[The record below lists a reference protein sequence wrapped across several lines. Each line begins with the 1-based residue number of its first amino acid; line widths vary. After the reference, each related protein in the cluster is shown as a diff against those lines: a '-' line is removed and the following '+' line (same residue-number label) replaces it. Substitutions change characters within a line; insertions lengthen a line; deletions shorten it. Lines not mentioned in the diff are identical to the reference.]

1 MMKMP
6 TFARFPEV
14 RSHSNHKVYYMLK
27 YYSLTLVSEK
37 LLLLLK
43 MKILFTEYAQLTS
56 LKHVRVSDEWTFKR
70 VLVVEHNAHKKI
82 RDKCFQKKKWL
93 L

>member
-1 MMKMP
+1 MVTTIMPKYPRVEVSLMVSLKMMKMP

-27 YYSLTLVSEK
+27 YYSLALVSEK

-43 MKILFTEYAQLTS
+43 IKILFTEYAQLT
-56 LKHVRVSDEWTFKR
+56 
-70 VLVVEHNAHKKI
+70 
-82 RDKCFQKKKWL
+82 
-93 L
+93 

>member
-1 MMKMP
+1 MVMRNMRKYPRMEASLIVSLTMMKML

-27 YYSLTLVSEK
+27 YYSLVLVSGK

-43 MKILFTEYAQLTS
+43 KKILFTEYAQL
-56 LKHVRVSDEWTFKR
+56 
-70 VLVVEHNAHKKI
+70 I
-82 RDKCFQKKKWL
+82 
-93 L
+93 